1 MKACFFLSVMQ
12 VHLETPHPSG
22 QHLQEYISVTIVP
35 VQYQSTDLTRT
46 FGDPQSM
53 VPLAEVVHRF
63 SGKLGEGNLGMLVC
77 QNLHH
82 QVAVEAL
89 PHLLSALRQSTLL
102 PESNPRM
109 RRNGPVVLPK
119 YARPMVR
126 VLPMMLGPNHGKPP
140 SPFIPAKSL
149 TICQP
154 QTYQWIGLPS
164 KSNV

>member
-1 MKACFFLSVMQ
+1 
-12 VHLETPHPSG
+12 
-22 QHLQEYISVTIVP
+22 
-35 VQYQSTDLTRT
+35 
-46 FGDPQSM
+46 M

-89 PHLLSALRQSTLL
+89 PHLLSALRQLMLL

-126 VLPMMLGPNHGKPP
+126 VLPMMLGPNHGHHLPPYQTPKPKERVGRT
-140 SPFIPAKSL
+140 FVQGGAFCLK
-149 TICQP
+149 C
-154 QTYQWIGLPS
+154 LPS
-164 KSNV
+164 ENNQAAVLRQSESVSQL

>member
-1 MKACFFLSVMQ
+1 M
-12 VHLETPHPSG
+12 LETPHPSG

-89 PHLLSALRQSTLL
+89 PHLLPALRQSTLL

-126 VLPMMLGPNHGKPP
+126 VLPMMLGPNHGHHLPP
-140 SPFIPAKSL
+140 Y
-149 TICQP
+149 
-154 QTYQWIGLPS
+154 QTPNQKRGWEGHSSREGLFA
-164 KSNV
+164 